1 MKLVSSFGGSLVACS
16 VSGSSTS
23 GSGCG
28 TVFPF
33 FSWVPLERGISA
45 LTLPTMLAAES
56 FSSSESR
63 LVSSGSSMN
72 SVCSSIVGSGSSSCA
87 TGGSCSILAKQYG
100 QASYSFGFA
109 RERTVNVIGS
119 ISL

>member
-1 MKLVSSFGGSLVACS
+1 MKLVSSFCCSLVACS
-16 VSGSSTS
+16 VSGSSS

-45 LTLPTMLAAES
+45 LTLSTMLEAES
-56 FSSSESR
+56 FSSSESKS
-63 LVSSGSSMN
+63 VSSGSSMN